1 MIMKRIF
8 TIFLTLFV
16 ASSVWAQTNYTVTF
30 SANVEMDK
38 VQVTNTVSGE
48 TKTLYMPDNV
58 ITLQKNK
65 KQGTAV
71 ETVDNSAFLQ
81 QTGENT
87 VVINM
92 EKAGHLNLTLYSM
105 NGTFVARYS
114 NNVDAGP
121 NAFKIGAVSG
131 VYVLVASENNQ
142 TASLKIMLTQ
152 NSQPS
157 ILEILTT
164 KPESM
169 LKSIDDVITFD
180 EGDEFEF
187 TGYYKNQTD
196 VKTAVITEN
205 KQIVFVL
212 NSEPSVNSTQ
222 PMNVLHTTATVGGNV
237 TNDNGA
243 AVTERGVCWAT
254 TDNPTISDN
263 KEICGDGVGE
273 FSVSLTELSDAT
285 TYYVRAYALNEIGVT
300 YGEIISFTTKTIS
313 VPSVSSANISNV
325 SNSSVT
331 VEGAIEDENGAA
343 IIEQGICWAAT
354 DNPTI
359 SDNKLAADIKTG
371 IFSLSLTS
379 LANGTTYYV
388 RTYAVNSIG
397 IAYGETVS
405 FTTTDIPVVATASV
419 KDILYTTATIDG
431 NVTLDNGAIVTERG
445 VCWSTAENPTV
456 DDNKVTSGTGTGA
469 FSVSLTGLTDATTYY
484 ACAYAINNVGT
495 AYGEIVSFTTKE
507 ITIPTLS
514 TTNATKIEFKS
525 ATVGGNVTN
534 DNGAAVTERGV
545 CWATT
550 DNPTIFDNKEICG
563 DGKGEFWVSLT
574 ELADA
579 TTYYVRAYAINEVGI
594 AYGEISSFTTKT
606 IAVPTVSSAHVIE
619 VSESSVTIEGT
630 IVDDN
635 GATVIE
641 RGVCWA
647 TTENPTISNN
657 KVVANNESTSF
668 SLSITGLE
676 IGTIY
681 YVRAYAI
688 NSVGVAYGDQ
698 ILFVASKY
706 PIVNGAIQAE
716 FSVSKTKK
724 VYFSQGNL
732 QYQAS
737 TGLWRFAEKQYD
749 MIGRYNENISS
760 KYSGWIDL
768 FGWGTSGWVLYPP
781 YAYSPCNTS
790 MENSDYYIL
799 GNYKNNLTGDYA
811 SADWGVYNK
820 ISNGGNQAGM
830 WRTLTYSEWIYLI
843 SGRAQA
849 SSLKGLGRV
858 NNVRG
863 LILLPD
869 GWETPPSV
877 RFTSAS
883 NYSPNVYSLEE
894 WAVMESY
901 GAVFLPAAGYRY
913 GKDVYDV
920 GSSGYYWSSST
931 YNKNA
936 YFLKNKGMDYC
947 NRAQAQS
954 VRLVQDVE

>member
-1 MIMKRIF
+1 MKRFYSMVVALLIGA
-8 TIFLTLFV
+8 TSLF
-16 ASSVWAQTNYTVTF
+16 AQTNYTVTF
-30 SANVEMDK
+30 SANVEMEK
-38 VQVTNTVSGE
+38 VQVKNNVSGE
-48 TKTLYMPDNV
+48 TKILFTPDNV

-87 VVINM
+87 VVVNV

-131 VYVLVASENNQ
+131 VYVLVASANNQ

-157 ILEILTT
+157 ILEVLTD
-164 KPESM
+164 KLEPL

-205 KQIVFVL
+205 KQIVFAL

-222 PMNVLHTTATVGGNV
+222 PVDVLHTTATVGGNV

-273 FSVSLTELSDAT
+273 FTVSLTELADAT
-285 TYYVRAYALNEIGVT
+285 TYYVRAYAINEVGIT

-313 VPSVSSANISNV
+313 VPTVSSANISNV

-331 VEGAIEDENGAA
+331 IEGAIEDENGAA
-343 IIEQGICWAAT
+343 IIEQGICWATT

-359 SDNKLAADIKTG
+359 SDNKLAADIESG
-371 IFSLSLTS
+371 GFSLSLTS

-405 FTTTDIPVVATASV
+405 FTTTDIPVVATASAKNV
-419 KDILYTTATIDG
+419 LYTTATVDG
-431 NVTLDNGAIVTERG
+431 NVSSDKGASVTERG
-445 VCWSTAENPTV
+445 VCWATTANPTV
-456 DDNKVTSGTGTGA
+456 SDNKVTSGTGTGA

-484 ACAYAINNVGT
+484 ACAYAVNNVGT

-514 TTNATKIEFKS
+514 TTDATKIEFNS
-525 ATVGGNVTN
+525 ATVGGKVTN
-534 DNGAAVTERGV
+534 DNGATVTERGV

-550 DNPTIFDNKEICG
+550 ANPTVSNNKKASG
-563 DGKGEFWVSLT
+563 TGTGSFTVTLSSLSDG
-574 ELADA
+574 
-579 TTYYVRAYAINEVGI
+579 TTYYVRAYAKNSKGI
-594 AYGEISSFTTKT
+594 AYGNTVTFTTVKK
-606 IAVPTVSSAHVIE
+606 VTV
-619 VSESSVTIEGT
+619 
-630 IVDDN
+630 
-635 GATVIE
+635 
-641 RGVCWA
+641 
-647 TTENPTISNN
+647 
-657 KVVANNESTSF
+657 
-668 SLSITGLE
+668 
-676 IGTIY
+676 
-681 YVRAYAI
+681 
-688 NSVGVAYGDQ
+688 
-698 ILFVASKY
+698 
-706 PIVNGAIQAE
+706 VNGAIQKA
-716 FSVSKTKK
+716 FSVSATKK

-737 TGLWRFAEKQYD
+737 TGTLRFAGHQYD
-749 MIGRYNENISS
+749 TIGVRNASI
-760 KYSGWIDL
+760 KKTYSGWIDL
-768 FGWGTSGWVLYPP
+768 FGWGTGKQP
-781 YAYSPCNTS
+781 YLCADID
-790 MENSDYYIL
+790 SDY
-799 GNYKNNLTGDYA
+799 GNGSNDIAGTDY
-811 SADWGVYNK
+811 DWGVYNK
-820 ISNGGNQAGM
+820 ISNGGNQAGL
-830 WRTLTYSEWIYLI
+830 WRTLTKDEWEYLLFK
-843 SGRAQA
+843 RAQA
-849 SSLKGLGRV
+849 VRLLGTGKINGV
-858 NNVRG
+858 YG

-869 GWETPPSV
+869 GWETPSSIT
-877 RFTSAS
+877 FLDNMTLNTHLSGDDLMYYDDDFS
-883 NYSPNVYSLEE
+883 CNVYSLAE
-894 WAVMESY
+894 WTIMESY
-901 GAVFLPAAGYRY
+901 GAVFLPAGGHREIRSVKAV
-913 GKDVYDV
+913 GK
-920 GSSGYYWSSST
+920 SCWYWSSSVYDSNEAWGLTIERNAST
-931 YNKNA
+931 YMFPIA
-936 YFLKNKGMDYC
+936 RHKGF
-947 NRAQAQS
+947 S
-954 VRLVQDVE
+954 VRLVQDVK